1 MDDND
6 DGIPVANDDEGLLPP
21 ANPTNADDAQSSS
34 IPDDDDDDDDSERH
48 AARIRGR
55 RYAFP
60 DFTPDRNSR

>member
-34 IPDDDDDDDDSERH
+34 IPDDDDDSEIH
-48 AARIRGR
+48 AARIRR
-55 RYAFP
+55 HRYAFP
-60 DFTPDRNSR
+60 DFTLDRNSR